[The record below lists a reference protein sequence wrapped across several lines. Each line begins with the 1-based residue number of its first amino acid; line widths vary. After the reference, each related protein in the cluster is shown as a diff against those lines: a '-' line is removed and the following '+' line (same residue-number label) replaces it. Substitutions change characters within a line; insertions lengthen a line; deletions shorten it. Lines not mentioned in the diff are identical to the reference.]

1 MALVPGLAGAKAKQR
16 YAADKEI
23 PPDHMKDH
31 AAKKADKQKRAA
43 ISPAETEV
51 LRLVW
56 DNKSATV
63 QQVYDALPSN
73 RKVTYVTVATL
84 LRRLEEKGYIKHK
97 VRGKAFVY
105 TPSVKKEDVINRTIS
120 DLVQRLFGGNPVPLM
135 QHLAL
140 HNEISDEDI
149 EKLRALTNKK

>member
-1 MALVPGLAGAKAKQR
+1 MA
-16 YAADKEI
+16 
-23 PPDHMKDH
+23 
-31 AAKKADKQKRAA
+31 KRKRPAM
-43 ISPAETEV
+43 SPAETEV

-56 DNKSATV
+56 ESQKATV
-63 QQVYDALPSN
+63 QQVYDALPAN

-84 LRRLEEKGYIKHK
+84 LRRLEEKGYLKHR

-105 TPSVKKEDVINRTIS
+105 TPAVRKEEVINRTIG

-140 HNEISDEDI
+140 HSEISDEDI
-149 EKLRALTNKK
+149 EKLRDLAKKK

>member
-1 MALVPGLAGAKAKQR
+1 MTR
-16 YAADKEI
+16 R
-23 PPDHMKDH
+23 
-31 AAKKADKQKRAA
+31 KRPA

-56 DNKSATV
+56 DSKAATV
-63 QQVYDALPSN
+63 QQVYDKLPAS

-84 LRRLEEKGYIKHK
+84 LRRLEEKGYLKHRI
-97 VRGKAFVY
+97 RGKAFVY
-105 TPSVKKEDVINRTIS
+105 IPNAKKEEVIKKTIG

-140 HNEISDEDI
+140 HSEISDEDI
-149 EKLRALTNKK
+149 EKLRELAKKK